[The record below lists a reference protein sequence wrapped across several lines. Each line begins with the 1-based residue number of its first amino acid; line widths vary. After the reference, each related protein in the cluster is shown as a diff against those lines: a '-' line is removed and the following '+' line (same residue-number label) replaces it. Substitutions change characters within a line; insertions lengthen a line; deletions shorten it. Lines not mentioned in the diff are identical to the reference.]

1 MTLQMS
7 EDIKGLMYRTW
18 LPALMTA
25 MLEAIKELPA
35 EHRDSLLRRMCVTC
49 EDLAMGGA
57 VGIRPGMSWEQYVAF
72 LHELPAPVGPWT
84 VTHTAGV
91 YDLVYDCSIGEDGRP
106 RCHCPLVQLG
116 ITAPLAQ
123 CCDSGARLAGRMIE
137 AATGKTAAKAEVVGS
152 PLRTGA
158 ATCHYR
164 VHLRQ

>member
-1 MTLQMS
+1 MTLPMS
-7 EDIKGLMYRTW
+7 EDMKGLMYRTW

-35 EHRDSLLRRMCVTC
+35 EHRDSLLGQMCGTC

-57 VGIRPGMSWEQYVAF
+57 VGIRPGMSWEEYVGF
-72 LHELPAPVGPWT
+72 LHELPPPVGPWT
-84 VTHTAGV
+84 VSQTAGV

-116 ITAPLAQ
+116 ITAPLPQ
-123 CCDSGARLAGRMIE
+123 CCDGGAKLARRMVE
-137 AATGKTAAKAEVVGS
+137 AATGKPVAKAEVVSS

-158 ATCHYR
+158 SVCHYR